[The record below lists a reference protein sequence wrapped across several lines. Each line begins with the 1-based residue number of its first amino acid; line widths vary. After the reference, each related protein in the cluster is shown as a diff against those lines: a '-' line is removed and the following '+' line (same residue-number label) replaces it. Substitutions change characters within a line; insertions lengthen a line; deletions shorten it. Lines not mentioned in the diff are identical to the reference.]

1 LDILDDL
8 VGEAKEIEMKNR
20 WLVYGEPLHRMR
32 EFGVTL
38 KEFDLLDEAQL
49 SQEQTYAMVK
59 LM

>member
-1 LDILDDL
+1 LDILDDIA
-8 VGEAKEIEMKNR
+8 GEAREIAANNR

-38 KEFDLLDEAQL
+38 KELDLLDEARL
-49 SQEQTYAMVK
+49 TQEQTYAVVK